1 MATKEE
7 PKLSRRARR
16 RAAADAAGASG
27 EAPPWQ
33 SDDSEDDASA
43 PAEDDASAAEPEEES
58 DDSEDDAPDA
68 EPEDETEARRPK
80 AAAAAAPKKKK
91 KKRGAAAEDA
101 DDPSKIRDRNKRLRA
116 EAARKRRAKRE
127 RERDGAAAQGLDAS
141 ELVDDALARGSHAA
155 TKWVR
160 NNFGLLQW
168 ALLLVVGGV
177 IGWQI
182 YAWRT
187 KQSLEKNSDQLI
199 AAVEAETGLVGAP
212 PSEDPT
218 FNPKRTFAS
227 HAERLKAAEE
237 EYRSAA
243 KALAGKG
250 PGILAELGLAG
261 VLYDQAKYDEALQ
274 SYESVVGSPLAK
286 HDTDVRFR
294 AIEGVGLCREAKGD
308 AAGAEKA
315 FKELEAA
322 DSQGFVAL
330 SFFHQARLAYAAGKK
345 DKVKELLAKSK
356 EKAEADKS
364 PFATASYLE
373 RASRD
378 LLAAVDPSVARTPS
392 SQYSPEQM
400 DALKEQIMKDPSK
413 LKKMLEDMQKNVKDL
428 TKDLPGPEDVPP
440 GAPAPA
446 PGAPTT
452 GQTPS
457 PLPPAPQAPASPP
470 TAPPAPPTPA
480 PAP

>member
-1 MATKEE
+1 VATKEE

-16 RAAADAAGASG
+16 RAAAEGSDAA
-27 EAPPWQ
+27 EAPQSADPPWK
-33 SDDSEDDASA
+33 DDTDDGDAEADDAEDEEAEDQA
-43 PAEDDASAAEPEEES
+43 PAEDD
-58 DDSEDDAPDA
+58 
-68 EPEDETEARRPK
+68 EDEAAADRVRAE
-80 AAAAAAPKKKK
+80 AAAAPPKKKK
-91 KKRGAAAEDA
+91 KKRAADAEDA
-101 DDPSKIRDRNKRLRA
+101 DDPSQIRDRNKRLRA

-127 RERDGAAAQGLDAS
+127 RERGGAAAQGLDAS

-168 ALLLVVGGV
+168 GLLLVVAGV

-187 KQSLEKNSDQLI
+187 KRSLEKNSDELF

-218 FNPKRTFAS
+218 FNPKRTFAT

-250 PGILAELGLAG
+250 PGILAEFGLAG
-261 VLYDQAKYDEALQ
+261 VLYDQGKYDEALQ
-274 SYESVVGSPLAK
+274 NYESVLGSPLAK
-286 HDTDVRFR
+286 HDADVRFR

-308 AAGAEKA
+308 APGAEKA

-322 DSQGFVAL
+322 DSPGFVAL
-330 SFFHQARLAYAAGKK
+330 ALFHQARLAYAAGKK
-345 DKVKELLAKSK
+345 DKVKELLKKSK
-356 EKAEADKS
+356 EKAETDKS

-373 RASRD
+373 RASRE
-378 LLAAVDPSVARTPS
+378 LLAAVDPTVARAPS

-400 DALKEQIMKDPSK
+400 DALKEQIMNDPSK
-413 LKKMLEDMQKNVKDL
+413 LKKMLEDMQKNVKDM
-428 TKDLPGPEDVPP
+428 TKELPGPGDVPAPP
-440 GAPAPA
+440 GAPPGPPPGAPTGQPSPQAPPPAPTPPAPAPA
-446 PGAPTT
+446 P
-452 GQTPS
+452 TP
-457 PLPPAPQAPASPP
+457 PP
-470 TAPPAPPTPA
+470 PA
-480 PAP
+480 PAPTP